1 MLSFYIKGA
10 VYRAADLTTGFKVK
24 RFLIK
29 DVNMF
34 PIDVSIGPFS
44 VINCEIFLGKH
55 YVILAACTRCKCLT
69 PWEQSQSASFKDLD
83 LLASTVSASTL
94 CS

>member
-1 MLSFYIKGA
+1 MKLFVGA

-34 PIDVSIGPFS
+34 PVDVSLCEEIS
-44 VINCEIFLGKH
+44 MVLNLVINGQFGPYIFPISTGK
-55 YVILAACTRCKCLT
+55 
-69 PWEQSQSASFKDLD
+69 S
-83 LLASTVSASTL
+83 
-94 CS
+94 